1 MFLSGAGL
9 SRGYYALT
17 RKNLSATAIAMTA
30 KRGDGE
36 AINCLSLYRNR
47 LARSLAA
54 VINVLDPDIIV
65 LGGGLSNID
74 DIYHDLITVINEFVF
89 TDALDTA
96 IVRACHGDSSGVR
109 GAACLWPATFR

>member
-1 MFLSGAGL
+1 
-9 SRGYYALT
+9 
-17 RKNLSATAIAMTA
+17 MTA

-74 DIYHDLITVINEFVF
+74 DIYHDLITVIKEFVF